1 VDSYEQRFS
10 QGIWKTKEKAE
21 TFLQNWETKM
31 TKRECQNK
39 LEQARKDQAAIEN
52 NVKELEEQFH
62 RNTPE
67 RVNVGEIYYLPNMGN
82 TYMVTSD
89 TMGRYILTVVGHGFY
104 DGCYTGR
111 IQTSPLYQS
120 EMRDKLIEQD
130 AEYLGQFGD
139 LFMRRENEQKRD

>member
-1 VDSYEQRFS
+1 
-10 QGIWKTKEKAE
+10 
-21 TFLQNWETKM
+21 M

-62 RNTPE
+62 RNIPE

-89 TMGRYILTVVGHGFY
+89 AKGQYVLTVVGHGFY